1 MRSPCSADKTWVT
14 ANSDILVGR
23 EEMADNNFLFY
34 GDNLEVL
41 RNKIKDETVDLCYID
56 PPFNSQRN
64 YNQIYN
70 NIGTEDAA
78 LAQAF
83 TDTWVWDA
91 MAIAGYE
98 EIVDNACGRFSS
110 QTVELI
116 KGLRGVLR
124 EGSLLAYIISL
135 TLRITEIQRVLK
147 KEGSF
152 YLHCD
157 PTASHYIKLV
167 LDGIFCS
174 NGGDFKNEV
183 VWKRTTAHSD
193 TKQGLKRYGKI
204 HDVLFF
210 YSKGRKPVFNTQYT
224 PYEQSYIESH
234 YRNVEPGTNR
244 RYRTGDLTGNKPGG
258 DTEFLWRVKRVAGND
273 SRWEADLGDEYNTP
287 NPGIEYKAV
296 PPYNGRYWA
305 YSKDNLIEYAT
316 QGRLI
321 HTESGMP
328 EYKRYLDEM
337 PGMPLQDIWTDIN
350 PLNSQANERL
360 DYPTQKPLTLLE
372 RVINSSSNE
381 GDVILDAYCGCGTT
395 IDAAQK
401 LKRKWIGIDITYQ
414 SIAVILRRLEKT
426 YGKAFVETIVL
437 NGIPKDMKSATA
449 LAHKKD
455 DRLRKEF
462 EKWAVLTYTNNRA
475 VINEKKGA
483 DGGIDGIA
491 YFRTGK
497 KDNAKIIFQVKS
509 GNVKRS
515 DIATIR
521 GDMVKMD
528 AAMAVFLTLEEPTK
542 PMHADAKA
550 AGAYNHV
557 EMGKSYDRIAIVTI
571 REMLEEGRRLEIPM
585 SMEVLKAA
593 QKAINEEQIPMF

>member
-1 MRSPCSADKTWVT
+1 MSFCEE
-14 ANSDILVGR
+14 NDIKNYLY
-23 EEMADNNFLFY
+23 Y
-34 GDNLEVL
+34 GDNLEVM
-41 RNKIKDETVDLCYID
+41 RKNVKDESVDLCYID

-70 NIGTEDAA
+70 NIGTEDFA

-83 TDTWVWDA
+83 TDTWIWDSN
-91 MAIAGYE
+91 AIAGYD
-98 EIVDNACGRFSS
+98 EILDNAQGRFTP

-116 KGLRGVLR
+116 KGLRHVLR

-135 TLRITEIQRVLK
+135 ALRITEVQRVLK

-152 YLHCD
+152 FLHCD

-167 LDGIFCS
+167 LDGIFCAQ
-174 NGGDFKNEV
+174 GGDFKNEV

-204 HDVLFF
+204 HDVIFF
-210 YSKGRKPVFNTQYT
+210 YSKSRKPKFRTQYT

-234 YRNVEPGTNR
+234 YRNIEPVTER
-244 RYRTGDLTGNKPGG
+244 RFRTGDLTGNKPGG
-258 DTEFLWRVKRVAGND
+258 DTEFLWRVKRVAGNR
-273 SRWEADLGDEYNTP
+273 SRWDADLDDEYLAP
-287 NPGIEYKAV
+287 KPGIEYKGV

-305 YSKDNLIEYAT
+305 YSKDNLAEFASE
-316 QGRLI
+316 GRLI

-337 PGMPLQDIWTDIN
+337 PGMPLQDIWSDIN

-372 RVINSSSNE
+372 RIIRSATDE
-381 GDVILDAYCGCGTT
+381 GDVVLDAYCGCGTT
-395 IDAAQK
+395 IDASQK
-401 LKRKWIGIDITYQ
+401 LKRNWIGIDITFQ
-414 SIAVILRRLEKT
+414 SIAVVLKRFEDT
-426 YGKAFVETIVL
+426 YGKAFVETITL
-437 NGIPKDMKSATA
+437 AGIPKDMKSVEA
-449 LAHKKD
+449 LANRKD
-455 DRLRKEF
+455 DRVRKEF

-491 YFRTGK
+491 YFRVGR

-509 GNVKRS
+509 GGVSRK
-515 DIATIR
+515 DIATLS
-521 GDMVKMD
+521 GDMQRTD
-528 AAMAVFLTLEEPTK
+528 AALGVLITLEAPSK
-542 PMHADAKA
+542 PMIAEAKA
-550 AGAYNHV
+550 AGQYRH
-557 EMGKSYDRIAIVTI
+557 EDMGRSYDRITIVTAQ
-571 REMLEEGRRLEIPM
+571 EMVESFRRLEIPM
-585 SMEVLKAA
+585 SIEVLKAA
-593 QKAINEEQIPMF
+593 QKEIQDQQLSLL

>member
-1 MRSPCSADKTWVT
+1 MASRCSADNPHGPTHP
-14 ANSDILVGR
+14 DILVGPKD
-23 EEMADNNFLFY
+23 MADKNFLFY

-41 RNKIKDETVDLCYID
+41 RKHIKDETVDLCYVD

-83 TDTWVWDA
+83 TDTWIWDDI
-91 MAIAGYE
+91 AIAGYE
-98 EIVDNACGRFSS
+98 EIIDNAHGRFTP

-116 KGLRGVLR
+116 KGLRSVLR
-124 EGSLLAYIISL
+124 EGSLLAYVVSL

-174 NGGDFKNEV
+174 KGGDFKNEI

-204 HDVLFF
+204 HDVIFF
-210 YSKGRKPVFNTQYT
+210 YSKSRKPTFNTQYV

-234 YRNVEPGTNR
+234 YHNIEPLTNR

-258 DTEFLWRVKRVAGND
+258 DTEFLWQVKRPSGNG
-273 SRWEADLGDEYNTP
+273 SRWQADLTDEYKTP
-287 NPGIEYKAV
+287 QPGFEYKGV
-296 PPYNGRYWA
+296 PPYARRYWA
-305 YSKDNLIEYAT
+305 YSKDNLIEYET

-321 HTESGMP
+321 HTDSGMP

-372 RVINSSSNE
+372 RIIRSGSNE
-381 GDVILDAYCGCGTT
+381 GDVVLDAYCGCGTT

-414 SIAVILRRLEKT
+414 SIAVILGRLEKT
-426 YGKAFVETIVL
+426 YGKAFVNSIVQ
-437 NGIPKDMKSATA
+437 NGIPRDMNSAIA
-449 LAHKKD
+449 LSKKKD

-475 VINEKKGA
+475 VINDKKGA
-483 DGGIDGIA
+483 DGGIDGRA
-491 YFRTGK
+491 YFKVGK
-497 KDNAKIIFQVKS
+497 KDNAKIIFQAKS
-509 GNVKRS
+509 GGVDRG
-515 DIATIR
+515 DIAKLR
-521 GDMVKMD
+521 GDMEKEN
-528 AAMAVFLTLEEPTK
+528 AALAVFITLEPWTK
-542 PMHADAKA
+542 PMAQDAKA
-550 AGAYNHV
+550 AGPYKHE
-557 EMGKSYDRIAIVTI
+557 EMGKSYDRISIVTI
-571 REMLEEGRRLEIPM
+571 EELLAGKRLEIPM

-593 QKAINEEQIPMF
+593 QKAINEEQLSLL